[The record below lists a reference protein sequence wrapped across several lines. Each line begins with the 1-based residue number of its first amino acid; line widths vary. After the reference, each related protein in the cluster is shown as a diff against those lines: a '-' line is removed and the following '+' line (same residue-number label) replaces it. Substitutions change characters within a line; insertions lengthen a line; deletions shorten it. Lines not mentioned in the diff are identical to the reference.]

1 MRHSRMNMV
10 ETQEQYIAAHKVL
23 VNMACSKSRKLTI
36 EEFLKL
42 YQNLK
47 ATHPATGKSPMCKE
61 FEELSRMRPHPDASE
76 YKGARDER
84 NAGKNRSQKILAAD
98 SKRPLLNVTMD
109 HSKTDYINAVY
120 VDGFRK
126 PNAFLVTQM
135 PLNETMDD
143 FWEMVASSGSK
154 TVVTLGPLPDQTTPM
169 FWPDLNST
177 SKHGKITVEHREST
191 GFPGLVVR
199 SFNICQGKNPS
210 RMLKQFHCPTWRRLE
225 RVPGSHDIVLD
236 MLRRV
241 DTWQMLAAGAP
252 VIVQCL
258 DGCQECGLYCVLSS
272 VCEQLKLEH
281 EVDVFRCVQ
290 RVRASRPEFIVSV
303 DQYAFCYEVAHRF
316 IDSFGSYSNFTG

>member
-1 MRHSRMNMV
+1 
-10 ETQEQYIAAHKVL
+10 
-23 VNMACSKSRKLTI
+23 
-36 EEFLKL
+36 
-42 YQNLK
+42 
-47 ATHPATGKSPMCKE
+47 
-61 FEELSRMRPHPDASE
+61 MRPHPDASE

-135 PLNETMDD
+135 PLCETMDD

-154 TVVTLGPLPDQTTPM
+154 TVVTLGPLPDQ
-169 FWPDLNST
+169 
-177 SKHGKITVEHREST
+177 
-191 GFPGLVVR
+191 
-199 SFNICQGKNPS
+199 NPS

-241 DTWQMLAAGAP
+241 DTWQMLAEGAP

-258 DGCQECGLYCVLSS
+258 
-272 VCEQLKLEH
+272 
-281 EVDVFRCVQ
+281 
-290 RVRASRPEFIVSV
+290 
-303 DQYAFCYEVAHRF
+303 
-316 IDSFGSYSNFTG
+316 

>member
-23 VNMACSKSRKLTI
+23 VNMACSKSRKLAI

-135 PLNETMDD
+135 PLCETMDD

-241 DTWQMLAAGAP
+241 DTWQMLAEGAP

-258 DGCQECGLYCVLSS
+258 GGAEACGERRVCDESEAEIVGVLPKVTARSGAVFVAPTCVRQ
-272 VCEQLKLEH
+272 V
-281 EVDVFRCVQ
+281 
-290 RVRASRPEFIVSV
+290 
-303 DQYAFCYEVAHRF
+303 EVAADDEGAAACGVQGLFKER
-316 IDSFGSYSNFTG
+316 